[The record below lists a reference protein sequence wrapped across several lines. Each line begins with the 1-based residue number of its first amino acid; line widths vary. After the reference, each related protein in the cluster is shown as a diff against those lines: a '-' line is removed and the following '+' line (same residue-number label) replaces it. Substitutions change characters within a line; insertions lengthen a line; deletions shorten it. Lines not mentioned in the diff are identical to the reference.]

1 METAHSADVL
11 FSGLNLAEACILP
24 ILRTRRFLD
33 MACLIKICLKIDV
46 QFDGKRND
54 G

>member
-1 METAHSADVL
+1 METEHSAGVL
-11 FSGLNLAEACILP
+11 FSGLSLAEACILP
-24 ILRTRRFLD
+24 ILRTRRFLH
-33 MACLIKICLKIDV
+33 MACLIKKCLKIDV